1 MDFLQITGRF
11 AVLGLGL
18 ALSTQ
23 AHAGCSVEQTAVN
36 EIVIK
41 TSVGGCNTGALR
53 SSLAGAFAGTL
64 PGPAATAGT
73 PANAMADV
81 KRSGG
86 QGALWRLANV
96 HNQAGGTSLSMPGG
110 R

>member
-1 MDFLQITGRF
+1 MDLMQNTGRF
-11 AVLGLGL
+11 AVISLGL
-18 ALSTQ
+18 ALGAQ
-23 AHAGCSVEQTAVN
+23 AQAGCSIEQTAAN

-64 PGPAATAGT
+64 PGPAGPAG
-73 PANAMADV
+73 AQASALADI
-81 KRSGG
+81 KRSPG

-96 HNQAGGTSLSMPGG
+96 HNQAPVTSFTMPAT

>member
-1 MDFLQITGRF
+1 MDLLNTGRF

-18 ALSTQ
+18 ALAPQ
-23 AHAGCSVEQTAVN
+23 AQAGCSIEQTAAN
-36 EIVIK
+36 EIVIR

-53 SSLAGAFAGTL
+53 SSLTGAFAGSM
-64 PGPAATAGT
+64 PGPASAAA

-81 KRSGG
+81 RRSSG

-96 HNQAGGTSLSMPGG
+96 HNQASVTNLSMPGA

>member
-1 MDFLQITGRF
+1 MDFLQTSGRL
-11 AVLGLGL
+11 AILGMGLVL
-18 ALSTQ
+18 AAQ
-23 AHAGCSVEQTAVN
+23 AQAGCSVEQTAVN

-41 TSVGGCNTGALR
+41 TSVGGCNAGALR
-53 SSLAGAFAGTL
+53 NSLAGALAGRL
-64 PGPAATAGT
+64 PGPASVGGT

-81 KRSGG
+81 KRSGS

-96 HNQAGGTSLSMPGG
+96 HNQAAVTNFSMPGG